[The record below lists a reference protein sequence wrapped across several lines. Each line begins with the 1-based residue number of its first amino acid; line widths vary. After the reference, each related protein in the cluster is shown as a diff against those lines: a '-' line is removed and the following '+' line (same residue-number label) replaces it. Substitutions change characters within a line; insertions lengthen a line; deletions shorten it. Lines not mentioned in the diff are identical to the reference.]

1 MVTTDDRATR
11 VGESAAKFRAPFTL
25 DPSLA
30 LYCPQD
36 NVDSLTHPRI
46 KAWFDFVGRDY
57 SPALPDM
64 PRRVLLL
71 LPCTRT
77 KPYILSTEHKR
88 INAALI
94 AAGFVPMAPADPI
107 LLALR
112 EEGESEALFSL
123 APLLHPDGIV
133 VHRAVISEPLG
144 LVPYE
149 HMLAY
154 PGGVSPAV
162 LYDDP
167 GLFEE
172 RGNAVSPWRADH
184 TAVRVSATR
193 WKWGPSE
200 KRAYVVMHNEMA
212 RVVAEA
218 LARFGGVYTRRISW
232 VAPGLTH
239 RSFVVAKGERAAHG
253 IVAQRQVGVERLPL
267 VGANDLLPEGLRL
280 TALPTR
286 EQCQDALARLAVR
299 LGRTPAEAAGH
310 FGRGGGDATPLA
322 LPELLEDLLAALRA
336 N

>member
-11 VGESAAKFRAPFTL
+11 VRESAQKFRAPFTL

-46 KAWFDFVGRDY
+46 RAWFDFVGRDY
-57 SPALPDM
+57 SPALPDV

-94 AAGFVPMAPADPI
+94 AAGFVPMAPADPT

-123 APLLHPDGIV
+123 APLRHPDGIM

-193 WKWGPSE
+193 WKWGPAE

-212 RVVAEA
+212 RVVADA

-253 IVAQRQVGVERLPL
+253 IVAQRQVGAERLPL

-286 EQCQDALARLAVR
+286 EQCQDALARLASR